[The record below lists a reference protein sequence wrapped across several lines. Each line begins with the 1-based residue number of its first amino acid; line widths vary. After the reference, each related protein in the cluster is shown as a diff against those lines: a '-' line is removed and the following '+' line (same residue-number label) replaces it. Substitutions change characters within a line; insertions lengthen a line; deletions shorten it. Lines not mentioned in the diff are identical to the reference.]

1 VGVTETRHVTVCSFP
16 RARATTIGGSG
27 GALTSVSSA
36 TAVVKLGEAPPGDE
50 STWEAAQQ
58 RGDSATLNSGCG
70 LVFALRGGG
79 SPRKAFIGE
88 ELQHVAQGL
97 LPKSIPNLKLEP
109 TILFRFEKGI
119 KINLV
124 MIPKPNSMKSIVSM
138 A

>member
-1 VGVTETRHVTVCSFP
+1 VPGATSPERAAQWLRSGFLDGVWSYTGGGRWGTHLGVPQAVGVTKTRHATVCSFP

-79 SPRKAFIGE
+79 GGSRG
-88 ELQHVAQGL
+88 
-97 LPKSIPNLKLEP
+97 KL
-109 TILFRFEKGI
+109 F
-119 KINLV
+119 
-124 MIPKPNSMKSIVSM
+124 
-138 A
+138 